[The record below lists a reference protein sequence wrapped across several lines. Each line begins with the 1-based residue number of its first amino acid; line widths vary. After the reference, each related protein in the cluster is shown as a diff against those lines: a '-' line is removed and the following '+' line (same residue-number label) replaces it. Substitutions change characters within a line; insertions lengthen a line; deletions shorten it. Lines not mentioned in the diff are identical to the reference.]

1 MTTGSD
7 PWTRFWDGVQELRV
21 ALNRS
26 TAVNVNASHLRT
38 SAQSSVQTYFRELRP
53 ELATLVED
61 PAVLNDLDDH
71 LQALLRLSQG
81 ANLRTSYVRVVREIV
96 RKQAVMSGLREIG
109 IGATAAKR
117 LVHARGMT
125 DTESRVHTTIDR
137 MLPATAR
144 SYQQAIAD
152 LSDPGRVS
160 FRGTAVELRE
170 TLREVLDHLAPDA
183 AVESDVGFEFE
194 KDRRAPT
201 MRQKAS
207 FVLRSRGLSQ
217 ASRKGPQDAVAL
229 VEGLTA
235 SLVRSA
241 YERGSG
247 ATHSAP
253 DRGSVQRLKMWIE
266 TVLSELLEV

>member
-1 MTTGSD
+1 MTTDSD
-7 PWTRFWDGVQELRV
+7 AWTRFWEGAQELRV

-26 TAVNVNASHLRT
+26 TAVNVNASHLRA
-38 SAQSSVQTYFRELRP
+38 SAQSSVQTYFREVRP
-53 ELATLVED
+53 ELATLVD
-61 PAVLNDLDDH
+61 DQAVLSELDDH

-81 ANLRTSYVRVVREIV
+81 ANPRASYVRVVKEIT
-96 RKQAVMSGLREIG
+96 RKQAVLSGLREIA

-117 LVHARGMT
+117 LVHAGGMS
-125 DTESRVHTTIDR
+125 DTESRVYATIDR

-152 LSDPGRVS
+152 LSDLGRIS

-183 AVESDVGFEFE
+183 AVESDVGFELE
-194 KDRRAPT
+194 KDRRSPT

-253 DRGSVQRLKMWIE
+253 DRASVQRLKMWIE